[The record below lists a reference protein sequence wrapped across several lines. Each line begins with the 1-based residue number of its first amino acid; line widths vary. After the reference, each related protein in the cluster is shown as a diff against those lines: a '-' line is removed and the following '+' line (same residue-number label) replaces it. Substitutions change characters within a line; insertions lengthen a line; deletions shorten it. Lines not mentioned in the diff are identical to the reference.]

1 MYFTKMPQRPFSSF
15 LFYGPKCEHS
25 LCETTVEDICRCSWF
40 PAPRSEFPAIL
51 SMISRSVM
59 FLRLVAENEMEG
71 PISFRQPP
79 LPMCGYHLA
88 SPLAIIRATLL
99 FRRRRGRRT
108 SRRKHYFYTVTETQ
122 KQKQTLAQAQKGRA
136 DPEKGRHGPIT
147 PQIPYPN
154 ASGLVPPLRLL
165 PHPVFRRFL
174 EVRCMQMQLQ
184 PQPRRQPPPPP
195 TPHEAIPVLVPA
207 PTPAPRQ
214 PTSHA
219 SHTLLDFLAP
229 IPTYLATLST
239 GWLRATYPQTYR
251 IA

>member
-1 MYFTKMPQRPFSSF
+1 
-15 LFYGPKCEHS
+15 
-25 LCETTVEDICRCSWF
+25 
-40 PAPRSEFPAIL
+40 
-51 SMISRSVM
+51 M

-79 LPMCGYHLA
+79 LPMYGYHPA

-108 SRRKHYFYTVTETQ
+108 SRRKHYFHTVTETQ
-122 KQKQTLAQAQKGRA
+122 RQTLTQAQKGRA

-154 ASGLVPPLRLL
+154 ASGLVPPLRLP
-165 PHPVFRRFL
+165 PHPVFWKFL
-174 EVRCMQMQLQ
+174 EVPGGEMYADATT
-184 PQPRRQPPPPP
+184 PQPWRQQPPP

-207 PTPAPRQ
+207 PAPAPRQ

-219 SHTLLDFLAP
+219 SHTLIDFLAP
-229 IPTYLATLST
+229 FPLI
-239 GWLRATYPQTYR
+239 
-251 IA
+251 

>member
-1 MYFTKMPQRPFSSF
+1 MVSRPSIGIPCHLVYHLS
-15 LFYGPKCEHS
+15 
-25 LCETTVEDICRCSWF
+25 CSHV
-40 PAPRSEFPAIL
+40 
-51 SMISRSVM
+51 SV
-59 FLRLVAENEMEG
+59 RLVAENEMEG

-79 LPMCGYHLA
+79 LPMYGYHLA

-108 SRRKHYFYTVTETQ
+108 SRRKHYFHTVTETQ
-122 KQKQTLAQAQKGRA
+122 RQTLTQAQKGRA

-165 PHPVFRRFL
+165 PHPVFWSVLPHLPGETFHYAHNEGSSWRFL
-174 EVRCMQMQLQ
+174 EMRS
-184 PQPRRQPPPPP
+184 QPRRQQPPP

-207 PTPAPRQ
+207 PAPRQ

-229 IPTYLATLST
+229 FPLI
-239 GWLRATYPQTYR
+239 
-251 IA
+251 